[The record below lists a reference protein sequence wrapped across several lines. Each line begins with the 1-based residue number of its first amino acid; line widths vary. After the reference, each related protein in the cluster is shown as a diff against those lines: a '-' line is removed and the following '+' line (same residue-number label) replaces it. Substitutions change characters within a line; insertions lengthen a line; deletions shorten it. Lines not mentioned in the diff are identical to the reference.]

1 MEVDLLDPTE
11 NSEGNESNNESVENE
26 ESVEYEKNNRK
37 WKVRIPRVFY
47 KIFVSIGRLL

>member
-1 MEVDLLDPTE
+1 MLDPTE
-11 NSEGNESNNESVENE
+11 ITEGNDSVENE

-47 KIFVSIGRLL
+47 KILVPIGRLL